1 MNISRRS
8 FLKMA
13 GLTTVAAAGAA
24 MFTGCG
30 LDMVTVNMVI
40 VDQSQSLGWKD
51 NKTEGSTKLFA
62 FMVKDTVKVSDV
74 QKAIDTMP
82 IPSLSSRMRTVP
94 SPLPSP
100 SRSKSNL
107 SPALMRD
114 GQMPVSFCFCLS
126 LVVFCKNS

>member
-40 VDQSQSLGWKD
+40 VDQSESLGWKD
-51 NKTEGSTKLFA
+51 NKQEGSTKLFA

-74 QKAIDTMP
+74 QKAIDTMLKTAGAGDKKITIVTKDNADT
-82 IPSLSSRMRTVP
+82 IPVV
-94 SPLPSP
+94 
-100 SRSKSNL
+100 KNE
-107 SPALMRD
+107 D
-114 GQMPVSFCFCLS
+114 GSFTITITINVES
-126 LVVFCKNS
+126 DDADEE

>member
-30 LDMVTVNMVI
+30 LDMVTVKMVI
-40 VDQSQSLGWKD
+40 VDDSKALGWTD

-74 QKAIDTMP
+74 QKAIDTMLKASGAGDKKITIVTKENADT
-82 IPSLSSRMRTVP
+82 IPVTKNEDGSFTIEIHITVNADNTG
-94 SPLPSP
+94 
-100 SRSKSNL
+100 KE
-107 SPALMRD
+107 
-114 GQMPVSFCFCLS
+114 
-126 LVVFCKNS
+126 

>member
-74 QKAIDTMP
+74 QKAIDTMLKASGAGDKKITIVTKDNADT
-82 IPSLSSRMRTVP
+82 IPVV
-94 SPLPSP
+94 
-100 SRSKSNL
+100 KN
-107 SPALMRD
+107 AD
-114 GQMPVSFCFCLS
+114 GSFTITITIN
-126 LVVFCKNS
+126 VDTDKE